1 MIYRVV
7 GKSSIEEIRARF
19 NQNLDLMLLHF
30 NTIPDP
36 IQKQIYKAIEEDL
49 DVEPQVTKLT
59 KMEIILEGTD
69 WLKKKG
75 TSAPGG
81 YDPFA
86 GLVTPETKA
95 ADDSKITNEL
105 F

>member
-1 MIYRVV
+1 
-7 GKSSIEEIRARF
+7 
-19 NQNLDLMLLHF
+19 MLLHF

-36 IQKQIYKAIEEDL
+36 IQKQIYKAIEADIDIIPE
-49 DVEPQVTKLT
+49 VSRLT
-59 KMEIILEGTD
+59 KMEVILEGTH
-69 WLKKKG
+69 WLQKKG

-86 GLVTPETKA
+86 GLKTPETKSQS
-95 ADDSKITNEL
+95 DGTITKEL